1 MEQETIVQVQFD
13 IPDEIAIEFS
23 EQPGGISRAAVEAL
37 ALEGIRSGRL
47 TDHQAQVMLGI
58 SSRYVMD
65 GFLKKHDVFFLD
77 TLESVIRD
85 SDTAASF
92 VRR

>member
-1 MEQETIVQVQFD
+1 MQVQFD
-13 IPDEIAIEFS
+13 IPDEIAVEFS
-23 EQPGGISRAAVEAL
+23 EQPGGVSRAAVEAL

-47 TDHQAQVMLGI
+47 TDYQARLMLGF
-58 SSRYVMD
+58 STRYAMD
-65 GFLKKHDVFFLD
+65 GFLKKHDVFFPD

-85 SDTAASF
+85 SETAASF